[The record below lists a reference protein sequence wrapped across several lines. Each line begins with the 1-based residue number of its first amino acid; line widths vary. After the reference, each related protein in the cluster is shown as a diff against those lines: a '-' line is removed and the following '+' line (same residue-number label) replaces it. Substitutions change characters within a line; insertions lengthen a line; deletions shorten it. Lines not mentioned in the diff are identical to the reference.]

1 MKIVHASDFDT
12 RHRPTHHAFSGL
24 HAPLLRR
31 VIASAVAGLAA
42 TAVGQSI
49 VVDQFTQP
57 VGEYLSSWGGGRGFE
72 SAWYTYGNSLS
83 VAAQGLT
90 YRDEMNG
97 VDLATFAGKAVNTL
111 GPAGANSNNR
121 TIPIGSFPSGAEMW
135 GSFLIET
142 PSDGTGAASV
152 GLRSP
157 SNPFSL
163 RFGVS
168 GGLFAIS
175 TVSDIAW
182 AYDVYPGGTT
192 LVLFRI
198 ESANGG
204 GGQVSMWLNPPL
216 TGGLPFPSAVLP
228 YWNLEA
234 VGPNEIELYAI
245 GSQCGLDELRLGVSP
260 AAVLPRTT
268 LQWPCEQGG
277 NGHRYEMVYSAQP
290 ISRADAAAGALAR
303 GGILATVSDA
313 AENALVFENLVAR
326 EDIWDRAYG
335 DLSFVD
341 TRGPWIG
348 AQRPIYFPDP
358 VIGWEWI
365 DGTPW
370 SYASWAPEGL
380 VGIGELFASY
390 YLATDAA
397 SPTWRYADADG
408 YGRVHGYIVEY
419 ADTITRQPP
428 DVRVQ
433 PRGTAEFSVAM
444 AGGALSYQWMR
455 EGVPLA
461 DGPTSFYSE
470 IQGATTPTLVLT
482 DAAIEDLG
490 AYSVQVTTACGVF
503 ESRAARLSL
512 ETTLGPVVDPD
523 TCKVYQIIDTDAQ
536 FTWWDAFN
544 DAIARGGELV
554 SITTPRTQVMVD
566 ALAGDP
572 SYWRTN
578 SLGQSVGPWIG
589 GSYIGGGE
597 WLWRNFYTISAA
609 GFENWAPGQPDNADG
624 FEQYMH
630 LTRSTG
636 TYSTAW
642 ADLASG
648 NPVGGTFPRSHIIE
662 WNSAIAPDPYPA
674 TVDCGGTLTLSGRV
688 IAAGLDVI
696 AIWQGP
702 TGIIVDGVSANGSE
716 FSGQGTLSLTIN
728 GMTAA
733 DAGTY
738 YLSTYTQGYWCGWG
752 ATYTVSVGECGAAC
766 PADFNQDGGIDG
778 SDVDAYFAAWEIG
791 DASADVNLD
800 GGVDGSDIGTFF
812 AAWEAGGC

>member
-1 MKIVHASDFDT
+1 MKIVHSTVFDT
-12 RHRPTHHAFSGL
+12 PGLVQRPKFSGIQPATAWGAL
-24 HAPLLRR
+24 A
-31 VIASAVAGLAA
+31 AAVAGLAA
-42 TAVGQSI
+42 TAAGQGI
-49 VVDQFTQP
+49 VVDQFNQP
-57 VGEYLSSWGGGRGFE
+57 VGEYLSSWDGGRGFE
-72 SAWYTYGNSLS
+72 SAWYTYGDSLT

-90 YRDEMNG
+90 YRDEFHG

-111 GPAGANSNNR
+111 GVAGANSSNR
-121 TIPIGSFPSGAEMW
+121 TIPIGSFPSAAEMW

-142 PSDGTGAASV
+142 PDDGSGAASV

-157 SNPFSL
+157 ANPNYL

-175 TVSDIAW
+175 TGSDIAW

-198 ESANGG
+198 EPANGG
-204 GGQVSMWLNPPL
+204 GSQVSMWLNPPL
-216 TGGLPFPSAVLP
+216 TGGLPLPNAVLP
-228 YWNLEA
+228 HWNLEP

-245 GSQCGLDELRLGVSP
+245 GNQCGLDELRLGVSS
-260 AAVLPRTT
+260 AAVLPKTT
-268 LQWPCEQGG
+268 LQWPCDQGG
-277 NGHRYEMVYSAQP
+277 NGHRYEMVYSADP

-303 GGILATVSDA
+303 GGILATVSGP

-348 AQRPIYFPDP
+348 AQRPMYFPDP

-365 DGTPW
+365 DGAPW
-370 SYASWAPEGL
+370 SYANWAPEGL
-380 VGIGELFASY
+380 VGIGELYASY

-397 SPTWRYADADG
+397 APTWRYADDSG
-408 YGRVHGYIVEY
+408 FGRVHGYIVEY
-419 ADTITRQPP
+419 ADTITQQPH
-428 DVRVQ
+428 DARVR
-433 PRGTAEFSVAM
+433 PRGIVEFSVTI
-444 AGGALSYQWMR
+444 AGGALSYQWLR
-455 EGVPLA
+455 EGVPLT
-461 DGPTSFYSE
+461 DGFTPFYSE
-470 IQGATTPTLVLT
+470 IQGATTSTLAISN
-482 DAAIEDLG
+482 AAIEDLG
-490 AYSVQVTTACGVF
+490 AYSVRVTTACGMF
-503 ESRAARLSL
+503 ESRAARLGL

-536 FTWWDAFN
+536 YSWWDAFN
-544 DAIARGGELV
+544 DAIAHGGELV

-566 ALAGDP
+566 ALAADP
-572 SYWRTN
+572 TYWRTN
-578 SLGQSVGPWIG
+578 SLGQTVGPWIG
-589 GSYIGGGE
+589 GSYLGGGE
-597 WLWRNFYTISAA
+597 WLWRNFYTISGA

-624 FEQYMH
+624 SEQYMH

-642 ADLASG
+642 ADLAAG

-662 WNSAIAPDPYPA
+662 WISAIAPDPYPS
-674 TVDCGGTLTLSGRV
+674 TVDCGGTLTLSARV
-688 IAAGLDVI
+688 IAAGIEGI

-702 TGIIVDGVSANGSE
+702 TGVIVDGVSANGSE

-738 YLSTYTQGYWCGWG
+738 YFSYYVDGYWCGWG
-752 ATYTVSVGECGAAC
+752 TTYTVSVGECGAVC